1 MFDDITFEKAKV
13 YLNNLSPEM
22 TILSYIGFTKKYH
35 DLNRHTC
42 AYLKHHFHGAD
53 AIVVRDN
60 RRYLI
65 PIEFIEERDFL
76 FRIEN
81 FPASLNR
88 LTQVTDRL
96 KQSLRSQG
104 MLRFEVMR
112 SVPLSMDSHQD
123 LMFLLDLVN
132 PQTNSLI

>member
-42 AYLKHHFHGAD
+42 SYLKHHFQGAD
-53 AIVVRDN
+53 AVVGRND
-60 RRYLI
+60 RRYVI

-76 FRIEN
+76 YRIEN

-88 LTQVTDRL
+88 LTRVTDRL

-104 MLRFEVMR
+104 ILRFEVMQP
-112 SVPLSMDSHQD
+112 VPLSMDSHQD

-132 PQTNSLI
+132 PPTNSLI